1 MASLENSDQ
10 RFKVIDRGDLAKFL
24 REDMI
29 DQLRGE
35 EMTLSTLSGE
45 NFYTPRNSLLEVCR
59 EYIERDPQTDAL
71 LIQYPMG
78 SFLNNLRGDF
88 SIEAKSRFIHGLNHR
103 SRENFD
109 SSTALKTKSCIVSL
123 QICGY
128 SSSAALLI
136 SFNPCRN
143 GNVAMFS
150 MNSWVSI
157 MVWRPIGW
165 T

>member
-1 MASLENSDQ
+1 ME
-10 RFKVIDRGDLAKFL
+10 FL

-45 NFYTPRNSLLEVCR
+45 NFHTPRNGLLEVCR
-59 EYIERDPQTDAL
+59 EYIERDPQTDAF
-71 LIQYPMG
+71 LIQYPHG
-78 SFLNNLRGDF
+78 IVLEQSKRGF

-109 SSTALKTKSCIVSL
+109 SLTILKTKSRIVSW

-128 SSSAALLI
+128 LSSAALLI
-136 SFNPCRN
+136 SFSPCGN
-143 GNVAMFS
+143 GIVAMFF
-150 MNSWVSI
+150 MNFWVSI
-157 MVWRPIGW
+157 TAWRPIGW